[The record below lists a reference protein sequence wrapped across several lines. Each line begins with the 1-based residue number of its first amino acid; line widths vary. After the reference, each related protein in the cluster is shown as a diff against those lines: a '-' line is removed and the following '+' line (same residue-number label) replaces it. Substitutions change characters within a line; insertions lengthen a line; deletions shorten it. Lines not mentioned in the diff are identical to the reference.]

1 MPSRTSTKVLG
12 SILLPVVL
20 LGLAA
25 PASAAGRTIVGE
37 WAPDPANCLPFAGA
51 MKISAMS
58 MVADDMSCSFKSVT
72 REGDQVTWRGG
83 CSYGNKA
90 VPSVVVATLRGET
103 LAVRINGKP
112 GETYRRCKG

>member
-1 MPSRTSTKVLG
+1 MPSRTSTTILG
-12 SILLPVVL
+12 SILLSVGL

-51 MKISAMS
+51 MKISPMG
-58 MVADDMSCSFKSVT
+58 MVADEMSCSFKSVV
-72 REGDQVTWRGG
+72 REGEQVTWRGG
-83 CSYGNKA
+83 CSFGSKA

-103 LAVRINGKP
+103 LAVRINGQP
-112 GETYRRCKG
+112 ADTYRRCRR